1 MRKFFKTII
10 YITLTTISVTSVAQ
24 ETTILTYKEYMTR
37 VKSANISYLAE
48 KYNVDIAE
56 AKMQA
61 AKIMPDPEL
70 SIGYGN
76 NQDWDLQM
84 GYNIDA
90 GLSYI
95 LELGGKRGARMG
107 VARSEKEL
115 AEVLL
120 EDYFRN
126 LRADATIAYLSAVKQ
141 RHLYQLQKSSYREMY
156 QLAQADS
163 LRFKAGT
170 IMEVDARQS
179 KLEAQSMRNEIYAY
193 ESDLKETLLNL
204 LMLQGINTLQLPDSI
219 QGSLLLPKQDFDLAK
234 LISLAQNNRTDIQ
247 MAIKTQ
253 EMSQNNLRLAKANR
267 YIDLG
272 LSIGGS
278 YSSEVRN
285 ELAPAPAFKGIVAG
299 ISVPLKFSN
308 INKGEL
314 KAAQLTVSQSKMQ
327 YEAIELQIRTEV
339 AQAYSRYISALRQVE
354 QFDNGLLSE
363 AEYIFKKKVYSYERG
378 ESNMIELLNAKRTYY
393 DNQIAYQESLF
404 NFSVALIELERA
416 CGVWDIEIE

>member
-10 YITLTTISVTSVAQ
+10 NITLTTISITSVAQ

-416 CGVWDIEIE
+416 CGVWDIEIK

>member
-1 MRKFFKTII
+1 MRKSFKTII

-37 VKSANISYLAE
+37 VKRANISYLAE

-90 GLSYI
+90 GLSYT

-267 YIDLG
+267 CIDLG

>member
-24 ETTILTYKEYMTR
+24 ETTILTYKEYMTH

-90 GLSYI
+90 GLSYT

-253 EMSQNNLRLAKANR
+253 EMSQSNLRLAKANR

-416 CGVWDIEIE
+416 CGVWDIEIK

>member
-37 VKSANISYLAE
+37 VMSANISYLAE

-61 AKIMPDPEL
+61 AKIMPDPEI

-90 GLSYI
+90 GLSYT

-219 QGSLLLPKQDFDLAK
+219 QGSQLLPKQDFDLAK

-416 CGVWDIEIE
+416 CGVWDIEIK

>member
-10 YITLTTISVTSVAQ
+10 FITLTTISVTSLAQ

-61 AKIMPDPEL
+61 AKVIPDPEL

-90 GLSYI
+90 GLSYT
-95 LELGGKRGARMG
+95 LELGGKRGARMD

-141 RHLYQLQKSSYREMY
+141 KHLFQLQRSSFRQMYR
-156 QLAQADS
+156 LAQADS
-163 LRFKAGT
+163 LRLRAGT

-179 KLEAQSMRNEIYAY
+179 KLEAQSMQNEIYAF
-193 ESDLKETLLNL
+193 EGDLKESLFNL

-219 QGSLLLPKQDFDLAK
+219 QGSLLLPKRNFDIAK
-234 LISLAQNNRTDIQ
+234 LITLAQTNRTDIQ

-267 YIDLG
+267 FIDLG
-272 LSIGGS
+272 LSVGGS

-314 KAAQLTVSQSKMQ
+314 KAAQLSVSQSKMQ
-327 YEAIELQIRTEV
+327 YEAIELQIKTEV
-339 AQAYSRYISALRQVE
+339 AQAYSRYISALRQIE

-378 ESNMIELLNAKRTYY
+378 ETSMTELLNAKRTYY
-393 DNQIAYQESLF
+393 DNQIAYQESLY
-404 NFSVALIELERA
+404 NFSIALVELERA

>member
-90 GLSYI
+90 GLSYT

-141 RHLYQLQKSSYREMY
+141 KHLYQLQKSSYREMY
-156 QLAQADS
+156 KLAQADS
-163 LRFKAGT
+163 LRLKAGT

-267 YIDLG
+267 FIDLR

-278 YSSEVRN
+278 TPLRYVMSLHPPLLLRASLQGSVFLSNSPISSKEN
-285 ELAPAPAFKGIVAG
+285 
-299 ISVPLKFSN
+299 
-308 INKGEL
+308 
-314 KAAQLTVSQSKMQ
+314 
-327 YEAIELQIRTEV
+327 
-339 AQAYSRYISALRQVE
+339 
-354 QFDNGLLSE
+354 
-363 AEYIFKKKVYSYERG
+363 
-378 ESNMIELLNAKRTYY
+378 
-393 DNQIAYQESLF
+393 
-404 NFSVALIELERA
+404 
-416 CGVWDIEIE
+416 

>member
-10 YITLTTISVTSVAQ
+10 NITLTTISITSVAQ

-90 GLSYI
+90 GLSYT

-107 VARSEKEL
+107 VARSDKEL

-267 YIDLG
+267 CIDLG

-416 CGVWDIEIE
+416 CGVWDIEIK

>member
-10 YITLTTISVTSVAQ
+10 FITLTTISVTSLAQ

-61 AKIMPDPEL
+61 AKVIPDPEL

-90 GLSYI
+90 GLSYT
-95 LELGGKRGARMG
+95 LELGGKRGARMD

-141 RHLYQLQKSSYREMY
+141 KHIFQLQRSSFRQMYR
-156 QLAQADS
+156 LAHADS
-163 LRFKAGT
+163 LRLRAGT

-179 KLEAQSMRNEIYAY
+179 KLEAQSMQNEIYAY
-193 ESDLKETLLNL
+193 EGDLKESLFNL

-219 QGSLLLPKQDFDLAK
+219 QGSLLLPKRNFDIAK
-234 LISLAQNNRTDIQ
+234 LIMLAQTNRTDIQ

-267 YIDLG
+267 FIDLG
-272 LSIGGS
+272 LSVGGS

-285 ELAPAPAFKGIVAG
+285 ELAPAPSFKGIVAG

-314 KAAQLTVSQSKMQ
+314 KAAQLSVSQSKMQ
-327 YEAIELQIRTEV
+327 YEAIELQIKTEV
-339 AQAYSRYISALRQVE
+339 AQAYSRYLSALRQIE

-378 ESNMIELLNAKRTYY
+378 ETSMTELLNAKRTYY
-393 DNQIAYQESLF
+393 DNQIAYQESLY
-404 NFSVALIELERA
+404 NFSVALVELERA

>member
-1 MRKFFKTII
+1 
-10 YITLTTISVTSVAQ
+10 
-24 ETTILTYKEYMTR
+24 
-37 VKSANISYLAE
+37 
-48 KYNVDIAE
+48 
-56 AKMQA
+56 
-61 AKIMPDPEL
+61 
-70 SIGYGN
+70 
-76 NQDWDLQM
+76 
-84 GYNIDA
+84 
-90 GLSYI
+90 
-95 LELGGKRGARMG
+95 
-107 VARSEKEL
+107 
-115 AEVLL
+115 
-120 EDYFRN
+120 
-126 LRADATIAYLSAVKQ
+126 
-141 RHLYQLQKSSYREMY
+141 MY

-267 YIDLG
+267 CIDLG

-416 CGVWDIEIE
+416 CGVWDIEIK

>member
-90 GLSYI
+90 GLSYT

-141 RHLYQLQKSSYREMY
+141 KHLYQLQKSSHREMY
-156 QLAQADS
+156 KLAQADS
-163 LRFKAGT
+163 LRLKAGT

-204 LMLQGINTLQLPDSI
+204 LMLQGINTL
-219 QGSLLLPKQDFDLAK
+219 
-234 LISLAQNNRTDIQ
+234 
-247 MAIKTQ
+247 
-253 EMSQNNLRLAKANR
+253 
-267 YIDLG
+267 
-272 LSIGGS
+272 
-278 YSSEVRN
+278 
-285 ELAPAPAFKGIVAG
+285 
-299 ISVPLKFSN
+299 
-308 INKGEL
+308 
-314 KAAQLTVSQSKMQ
+314 
-327 YEAIELQIRTEV
+327 
-339 AQAYSRYISALRQVE
+339 
-354 QFDNGLLSE
+354 
-363 AEYIFKKKVYSYERG
+363 
-378 ESNMIELLNAKRTYY
+378 
-393 DNQIAYQESLF
+393 
-404 NFSVALIELERA
+404 
-416 CGVWDIEIE
+416 

>member
-24 ETTILTYKEYMTR
+24 ETTFLTYKEYMTR
-37 VKSANISYLAE
+37 VKNANISYLAE

-90 GLSYI
+90 GLSYT

-141 RHLYQLQKSSYREMY
+141 RHLNQLQKSSYREMY
-156 QLAQADS
+156 KLAQADS

-267 YIDLG
+267 CIDLG

-308 INKGEL
+308 INNGEL
-314 KAAQLTVSQSKMQ
+314 KAAQLSVSQSKMQ

-339 AQAYSRYISALRQVE
+339 AQAYSRYISALRQIE

>member
-1 MRKFFKTII
+1 
-10 YITLTTISVTSVAQ
+10 
-24 ETTILTYKEYMTR
+24 
-37 VKSANISYLAE
+37 
-48 KYNVDIAE
+48 
-56 AKMQA
+56 
-61 AKIMPDPEL
+61 
-70 SIGYGN
+70 
-76 NQDWDLQM
+76 
-84 GYNIDA
+84 
-90 GLSYI
+90 
-95 LELGGKRGARMG
+95 MG

-308 INKGEL
+308 IIKGEL
-314 KAAQLTVSQSKMQ
+314 KTAQLSVSQSKQ
-327 YEAIELQIRTEV
+327 
-339 AQAYSRYISALRQVE
+339 
-354 QFDNGLLSE
+354 LLCC
-363 AEYIFKKKVYSYERG
+363 
-378 ESNMIELLNAKRTYY
+378 T
-393 DNQIAYQESLF
+393 D
-404 NFSVALIELERA
+404 
-416 CGVWDIEIE
+416 

>member
-61 AKIMPDPEL
+61 AKIMPDPEI

-90 GLSYI
+90 GLSYT

-253 EMSQNNLRLAKANR
+253 EMSQNNLRLTKANR

-416 CGVWDIEIE
+416 CGVWDIEIK

>member
-90 GLSYI
+90 GLSYTI
-95 LELGGKRGARMG
+95 ELGGKRGARMG

-267 YIDLG
+267 CIDLG

-378 ESNMIELLNAKRTYY
+378 ESNMIEVLNAKRTYY

-416 CGVWDIEIE
+416 CGVWDLEIE

>member
-24 ETTILTYKEYMTR
+24 ETTILTYKEYMTH

-90 GLSYI
+90 GLSYT

-141 RHLYQLQKSSYREMY
+141 KHLYQLQKSSYREMY

>member
-10 YITLTTISVTSVAQ
+10 FITLTTTSVTSLAQ

-61 AKIMPDPEL
+61 AKVIPDPEL

-90 GLSYI
+90 GLSYT
-95 LELGGKRGARMG
+95 LELGGKRGARMD

-141 RHLYQLQKSSYREMY
+141 KHLFQLQRSSFRQMYR
-156 QLAQADS
+156 LAQADS
-163 LRFKAGT
+163 LRLRAGT

-179 KLEAQSMRNEIYAY
+179 KLEAQSMQNEIYAY
-193 ESDLKETLLNL
+193 EGDLKESLFNL

-219 QGSLLLPKQDFDLAK
+219 QGSLLLPKRNFDIAK
-234 LISLAQNNRTDIQ
+234 LITLAQTNRTDIQ

-267 YIDLG
+267 FIDLG
-272 LSIGGS
+272 LSVGGS

-285 ELAPAPAFKGIVAG
+285 ELAPAPSFKGIVAG

-314 KAAQLTVSQSKMQ
+314 KAAQLSVSQSKMQ
-327 YEAIELQIRTEV
+327 YEAIELQIKTEV
-339 AQAYSRYISALRQVE
+339 AQAYSRYLSALRQIE

-378 ESNMIELLNAKRTYY
+378 ESNMTELLNAKRTYY
-393 DNQIAYQESLF
+393 DNQIAYQESLY
-404 NFSVALIELERA
+404 NFSVALVELERA

>member
-10 YITLTTISVTSVAQ
+10 FITLTTISVTSLAQ

-61 AKIMPDPEL
+61 AKVIPDPEL

-90 GLSYI
+90 GLSYT
-95 LELGGKRGARMG
+95 LELGGKRGARMD

-141 RHLYQLQKSSYREMY
+141 KHLFQLQRSSFRQMYR
-156 QLAQADS
+156 LAQADS
-163 LRFKAGT
+163 LRLRAGT

-179 KLEAQSMRNEIYAY
+179 KLEAQSMQNEIYAY
-193 ESDLKETLLNL
+193 EGDLKESLFNL

-219 QGSLLLPKQDFDLAK
+219 QGSLLLPKRNFDIAK
-234 LISLAQNNRTDIQ
+234 LIMLAQTNRTDIQ

-267 YIDLG
+267 FIDLG
-272 LSIGGS
+272 LSVGGS

-285 ELAPAPAFKGIVAG
+285 ELAPAPSFKGIVAG

-314 KAAQLTVSQSKMQ
+314 KAAQLSVSQSKMQ
-327 YEAIELQIRTEV
+327 YEAIELQIKTEV
-339 AQAYSRYISALRQVE
+339 AQAYSRYISALRQIE

-378 ESNMIELLNAKRTYY
+378 ETSMTELLNAKRTYY
-393 DNQIAYQESLF
+393 DNQIAYQESLY
-404 NFSVALIELERA
+404 NFSVALVELERA

>member
-61 AKIMPDPEL
+61 AKIMPDPEI

-90 GLSYI
+90 GLSYT

-126 LRADATIAYLSAVKQ
+126 LRADATIAYLSAIKQ

-219 QGSLLLPKQDFDLAK
+219 QGSQLLPKQDFDLAK

-416 CGVWDIEIE
+416 CGVWDLEIE